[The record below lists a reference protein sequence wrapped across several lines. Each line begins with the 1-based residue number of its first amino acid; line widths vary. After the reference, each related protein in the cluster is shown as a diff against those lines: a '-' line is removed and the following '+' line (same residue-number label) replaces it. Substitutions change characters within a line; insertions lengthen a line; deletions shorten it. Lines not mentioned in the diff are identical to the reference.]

1 MKALRIIC
9 ALLLIAGAC
18 LSGRALY
25 MHAKAELAGILVRRA
40 WEQSVQS
47 GKPQAPWPWADT
59 HPVARIRIP
68 RLGYDEIVLEGASPR
83 TLAFGPA
90 HLLNGTALGEPGN
103 LVLAGHRTSWFRPL
117 ENIAQGDTIQIQWF
131 DAHRGGLHERT
142 YTVNR
147 ISVVEPQD
155 TALLASTRRRRAYP
169 DHLLSFRTRSAFS
182 ATIHRARVASRPR
195 PDCAESDR
203 SLQSLTIDALT
214 RHKHSRPDPRLSVL
228 IRGKVLH

>member
-1 MKALRIIC
+1 MVCAQDKKGRIAVKAIRLLG

-18 LSGRALY
+18 LFGRALY
-25 MHAKAELAGILVRRA
+25 MRAKAELAGVLVRRA
-40 WEQSVQS
+40 WNESVQS
-47 GKPQAPWPWADT
+47 GRPHAPWPWADT

-68 RLGYDEIVLEGASPR
+68 RLGYDEIVLEGAAPR

-90 HLLNGTALGEPGN
+90 HLLNGTALGEPAN

-142 YTVNR
+142 YTVNM

-155 TALLASTRRRRAYP
+155 TVLLAPTA
-169 DHLLSFRTRSAFS
+169 D
-182 ATIHRARVASRPR
+182 
-195 PDCAESDR
+195 
-203 SLQSLTIDALT
+203 DALT
-214 RHKHSRPDPRLSVL
+214 LITCYPFGRGPRSPQRYIVRASPLGPSQTL
-228 IRGKVLH
+228 

>member
-1 MKALRIIC
+1 MSCAESQRRSASVKTTRILC
-9 ALLLIAGAC
+9 ALLLITGAC

-47 GKPQAPWPWADT
+47 GKSQAPWPWADT

-68 RLGYDEIVLEGASPR
+68 RLGYEEIVLEGASPR

-117 ENIAQGDTIQIQWF
+117 ENIAQGDTVQIQWF
-131 DAHRGGLHERT
+131 DAHRGGLQERT
-142 YTVNR
+142 YTVNM

-155 TALLASTRRRRAYP
+155 TALLAPTA
-169 DHLLSFRTRSAFS
+169 D
-182 ATIHRARVASRPR
+182 
-195 PDCAESDR
+195 
-203 SLQSLTIDALT
+203 DALT
-214 RHKHSRPDPRLSVL
+214 LITCYPFGRGPRSPQRFIVRASPIGPGQQL
-228 IRGKVLH
+228 

>member
-1 MKALRIIC
+1 VKALRVIC
-9 ALLLIAGAC
+9 ALLLVTGAC

-40 WEQSVQS
+40 WEHSVQS
-47 GKPQAPWPWADT
+47 GRPQTPWPWADT

-68 RLGYDEIVLEGASPR
+68 GLGYDEIVLEGASPR

-90 HLLNGTALGEPGN
+90 HLLNGTGLGEPGN

-147 ISVVEPQD
+147 ISVVQPQD
-155 TALLASTRRRRAYP
+155 TALLASTADDELTLITCYPFGRGPRSPQRYIVRASP
-169 DHLLSFRTRSAFS
+169 LGPGQTVRKVTAAFN
-182 ATIHRARVASRPR
+182 R
-195 PDCAESDR
+195 
-203 SLQSLTIDALT
+203 
-214 RHKHSRPDPRLSVL
+214 
-228 IRGKVLH
+228 

>member
-1 MKALRIIC
+1 MKALRIVC
-9 ALLLIAGAC
+9 ALLLITGAC

-25 MHAKAELAGILVRRA
+25 MHAKAELAGMLVHRA
-40 WEQSVQS
+40 WQQSVQS

-90 HLLNGTALGEPGN
+90 HLLNGTDLGEPGN

-131 DAHRGGLHERT
+131 AAHRGGLHVRT
-142 YTVNR
+142 YTVNI
-147 ISVVEPQD
+147 ISVVEPQE
-155 TALLASTRRRRAYP
+155 TALLAPTADDGLTLITCYPFGRGPRSPQRYIVRASP
-169 DHLLSFRTRSAFS
+169 VGPGQQVQKVTTVLN
-182 ATIHRARVASRPR
+182 P
-195 PDCAESDR
+195 
-203 SLQSLTIDALT
+203 SL
-214 RHKHSRPDPRLSVL
+214 
-228 IRGKVLH
+228 